1 MREAEAI
8 IAICRFQFAGA
19 YEGCFVVACNTRAV
33 DGAHHLTH
41 LSFDIH
47 AYSADQR
54 RPWFAEH
61 SAGDRHRLLVAEDEQ
76 HGVIAYAAS
85 GRFRAKE
92 AYETTVEV
100 SIQCRPSFKGGGLGG
115 RLYDDLFTLLAVG
128 DVHCAVAGIAMP
140 NPRVVK
146 KLVAARVL

>member
-54 RPWFAEH
+54 RPSFAEH

-92 AYETTVEV
+92 AYETTTHLINRIRVPLLSLLPDSFRYV
-100 SIQCRPSFKGGGLGG
+100 VIQN
-115 RLYDDLFTLLAVG
+115 DTA
-128 DVHCAVAGIAMP
+128 
-140 NPRVVK
+140 
-146 KLVAARVL
+146 